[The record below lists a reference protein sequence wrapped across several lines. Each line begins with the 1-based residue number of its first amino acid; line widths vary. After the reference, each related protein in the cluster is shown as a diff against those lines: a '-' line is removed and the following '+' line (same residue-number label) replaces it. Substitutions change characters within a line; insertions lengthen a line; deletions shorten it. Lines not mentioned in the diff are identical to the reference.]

1 MIGLRPNTIMSIF
14 NYIPLMLK
22 AIVCTE
28 IEYRRRKRLLIRV
41 KQHKARNRA
50 RKCATV
56 KFWKDAPPQG
66 VVASDPPDDVRTEGE
81 SKNKN

>member
-1 MIGLRPNTIMSIF
+1 MIGLRPNTIMSIL

-28 IEYRRRKRLLIRV
+28 IEYRRRELYICE
-41 KQHKARNRA
+41 RNRA

-56 KFWKDAPPQG
+56 KFWKDAPP
-66 VVASDPPDDVRTEGE
+66 
-81 SKNKN
+81 